1 MRKAHLFAALGI
13 LLLIGAA
20 ATAKLTIA
28 DRSFAP
34 KQVAAVT
41 AACPSCHGSVPA
53 YSQVSIV
60 HSKHASF
67 DCSRC
72 HGAGGTMAVTDGLHT
87 SIKWIGVG
95 AVALVLTGLVANQ
108 FVLNKKGDGK

>member
-1 MRKAHLFAALGI
+1 MRKAHFFAAFGI
-13 LLLIGAA
+13 LLVVGAA

-28 DRSFAP
+28 DRSFTP
-34 KQVAAVT
+34 EQVAAVT
-41 AACPSCHGSVPA
+41 DACPRCHGSVPA
-53 YSQVSIV
+53 YSHVSIV

-72 HGAGGTMAVTDGLHT
+72 HGAGGIMTVTDGLRT
-87 SIKWIGVG
+87 GLKWIGVG

-108 FVLNKKGDGK
+108 FILNKKDNGK